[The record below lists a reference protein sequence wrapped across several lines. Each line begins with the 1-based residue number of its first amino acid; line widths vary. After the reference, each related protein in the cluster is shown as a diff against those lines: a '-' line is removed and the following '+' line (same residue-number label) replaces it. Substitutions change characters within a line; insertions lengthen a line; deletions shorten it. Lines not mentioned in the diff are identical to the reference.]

1 MKYLKKGKINL
12 KLKFRIILELDSTT
26 IATKVADG
34 DANQKKQDTIT
45 SFFSSTA
52 ESIKNSF
59 FSF

>member
-1 MKYLKKGKINL
+1 
-12 KLKFRIILELDSTT
+12 LELDSTT